1 MAKKDKGI
9 NPDLEEA
16 ISSMLAAVMSD
27 PDASITDKTKVLDRA
42 LKLEQIKLKMSDD
55 EWGSGFG
62 VDDNDEQDQNMSIF
76 NRIGDIHGCNSFST
90 RSVRG
95 HIRPLDY
102 DSGSQYVIRSGML
115 DHVGVVLGES
125 HHSSHIR
132 SIQLSCNTDKGKESK

>member
-62 VDDNDEQDQNMSIF
+62 VDDNDE
-76 NRIGDIHGCNSFST
+76 
-90 RSVRG
+90 
-95 HIRPLDY
+95 
-102 DSGSQYVIRSGML
+102 
-115 DHVGVVLGES
+115 
-125 HHSSHIR
+125 
-132 SIQLSCNTDKGKESK
+132 